1 MLGPTLEPARMPTM
15 YFVGVT
21 TGRSIIMKVFPL
33 WAEALGLG
41 RCELKGIDM
50 PQHDAPERYREVI
63 RFIRDDPQALGALV
77 TTHKIDL
84 LRAGRDLFD
93 ELDESARLMGEVSA
107 IYKHGTRLAGA
118 AKDALTAGRALEAF
132 LPAGHFQR
140 TGADAFIIGAGGSSI
155 ALSSYLAARE
165 RGGDRPA
172 RMFVSNRSPG
182 RLAEIRRIHA
192 AQKLGIPVEYVHT
205 PEAPLNDA
213 VVARLRAGSLVANAT
228 GLGKDA
234 PGSPLTDA
242 AVFPMDG
249 CAWDFNYRGD
259 LGFLAQ
265 ARRQEAQRRLRIED
279 GWLYFVHGWLAVI
292 EEVFHCGIPKSGP
305 RFQELCRIA
314 EGQRK
319 RGDDTT
325 GMTT

>member
-1 MLGPTLEPARMPTM
+1 MSGLRLEPARVPTM
-15 YFVGVT
+15 HFVGVT
-21 TGRSIIMKVFPL
+21 TGRSMIMKVFPL

-63 RFIRDDPQALGALV
+63 RFIRDDPQTLGALV

-84 LRAGRDLFD
+84 LRACRDLFD
-93 ELDESARLMGEVSA
+93 ELDENARLMGEVSA
-107 IYKHGTRLAGA
+107 IYKRGARLAGA

-132 LPAGHFQR
+132 VPAGHFQR

-165 RGGDRPA
+165 RGTDRPA

-182 RLAEIRRIHA
+182 RLTEIRRVHE
-192 AQKLGIPVEYVHT
+192 AQGLDVPVEYVHT
-205 PEAPLNDA
+205 PQASQNDSI
-213 VVARLRAGSLVANAT
+213 VARLRPGSLLANAT

-249 CAWDFNYRGD
+249 YAWDFNYRGD
-259 LGFLAQ
+259 LGFLVQ
-265 ARRQEAQRRLRIED
+265 ARRQEAERRLRIED
-279 GWLYFVHGWLAVI
+279 GWLYFIHGWLAVI
-292 EEVFHCGIPKSGP
+292 EEVFHRDIPKSGP

-314 EGQRK
+314 ESQRQ
-319 RGDDTT
+319 
-325 GMTT
+325 